1 MDKDRVRMLID
12 AIVKIR
18 GLVDDVQAV
27 EVKGLYPAW
36 KADVQYVA
44 GERVLYNEVLYK
56 VLQDHTSQETWT
68 PTDAPSLFAKILIPD
83 ENVIPEWEQPDSTN
97 PYMKGDKVLYKDVVY
112 VSVID
117 NNTWSPEAYPA
128 GWEVYTE

>member
-1 MDKDRVRMLID
+1 MDKNRVRMLID
-12 AIVKIR
+12 AIVKVR
-18 GLVDDVQAV
+18 DLVDDVQAV
-27 EVKGLYPAW
+27 EVKALYPTW
-36 KADVQYVA
+36 KIDTQYVA
-44 GERVLYNEVLYK
+44 GERILYNEVLYK

-97 PYMKGDKVLYKDVVY
+97 AYMKGDKVLYKDVVY

-117 NNTWSPEAYPA
+117 NNIWSPEDYPA
-128 GWEVYTE
+128 GWEVYVG